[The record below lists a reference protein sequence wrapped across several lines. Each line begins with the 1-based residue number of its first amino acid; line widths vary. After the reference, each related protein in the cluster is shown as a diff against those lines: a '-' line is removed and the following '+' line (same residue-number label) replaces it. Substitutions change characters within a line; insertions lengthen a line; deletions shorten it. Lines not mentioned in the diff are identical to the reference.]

1 MDLDLIKELA
11 TVPAYVVLVVVIIMQ
26 QRQIDRLI
34 DSVIRMQDEVTRNI
48 ALFVTGVRE
57 LLPDKIDSGKSE
69 TPR

>member
-57 LLPDKIDSGKSE
+57 LLPDKIDTGKNE